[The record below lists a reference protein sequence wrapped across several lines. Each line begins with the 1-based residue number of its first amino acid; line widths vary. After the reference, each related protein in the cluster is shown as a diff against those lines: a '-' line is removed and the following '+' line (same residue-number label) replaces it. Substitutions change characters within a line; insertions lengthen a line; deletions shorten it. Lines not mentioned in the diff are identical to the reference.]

1 MTTNRPPRYQ
11 GKELWKEFT
20 PKERRRIAAP
30 ARNREVL
37 TDQREVEF
45 ALYLAARDR
54 RQLAVCWVY
63 LVVAGLSGLGL
74 SAHSGRSAVASILYG
89 VLFVVVVGAVI
100 LPLWIRE
107 VRIAKRTEAANRR
120 PIPDDTQD

>member
-1 MTTNRPPRYQ
+1 MTNRPRYQ

-20 PKERRRIAAP
+20 PKERRRIATA
-30 ARNREVL
+30 ARNGEVL

-45 ALYLAARDR
+45 ALYLVAKDR

-63 LVVAGLSGLGL
+63 LVVAGLSGFGL

-100 LPLWIRE
+100 VPLWLRE
-107 VRIAKRTEAANRR
+107 VRIAKRAEAAIGR
-120 PIPDDTQD
+120 PMRDDTGD